1 MMYKKGLKRI
11 VDFSIAIVL
20 LIFLF
25 PVFFGVY
32 LVLIISQNSAFF
44 TQHRPG
50 KNSEIFKLIK
60 FKTMNDKRD
69 ENGKLLPDAVR
80 LTPVGKFIRS
90 TSLDELPQ
98 LINVLKGDMS
108 LIGPRPLLVKYL
120 PLYSERQARRHEV
133 KPGITGWA
141 QVNGRN
147 TINWEQKFEYDIWY
161 VDNISFLLDI
171 KILWLTLRKV
181 LVREG
186 ISSNSSVTMEPF
198 EGNK

>member
-11 VDFSIAIVL
+11 VDFIIAIVL

-32 LVLIISQNSAFF
+32 LLLIISQNSAFF

-60 FKTMNDKRD
+60 FKTMNDKHD

-98 LINVLKGDMS
+98 LINDLKGDTS

-120 PLYSERQARRHEV
+120 PLYSKEQARRHNV
-133 KPGITGWA
+133 RPGITGWA

-147 TINWEQKFEYDIWY
+147 TISLELKIELNVLY
-161 VDNISFLLDI
+161 VDYIIFLLDI
-171 KILWLTLRKV
+171 KTLDLILKK
-181 LVREG
+181 
-186 ISSNSSVTMEPF
+186 
-198 EGNK
+198 GNR